1 MAHFAKLGIDNI
13 VLNVIVVADANTS
26 TVGGIEKEDLG
37 LDYLERTTGHV
48 NWKKCS
54 FNTIE
59 GVHVTGKTPLRVHY
73 PSIGWYYDSTND
85 IFHPPRPV
93 DGDGTSCASWILD
106 VKTAKWNPPVTVP
119 TLTDEQGASGKY
131 YAWNESEY
139 QTDNTKG
146 WILTSFT

>member
-13 VLNVIVVADANTS
+13 VLNVVVVDDKDTS
-26 TVGGIEKEDLG
+26 TIGGIEKEDLG
-37 LDYLERTTGHV
+37 LDFLERLTGHA

-73 PSIGWYYDSTND
+73 PSVGWYYDSTND

-93 DGDGTSCASWILD
+93 DNDGTSCASWTLD
-106 VKTAKWNPPVTVP
+106 IKTARWNPPITIP
-119 TLTDEQGASGKY
+119 TITDEQDQAGKY
-131 YAWNESEY
+131 YTWNESEY
-139 QTDNTKG
+139 QADNTKG
-146 WILTSFT
+146 WILTSST